1 MNNENLVVKWR
12 KRCIEKGISLNQV
25 CEEVGISRG
34 LLTKWEKQE
43 PKTLQIIRA
52 VEKALE

>member
-43 PKTLQIIRA
+43 PKTLKIIRA

>member
-1 MNNENLVVKWR
+1 MNDENLVVKWR

-34 LLTKWEKQE
+34 LLTKWEKRE

-52 VEKALE
+52 IEKVLE